1 MNCSSSS
8 INFIG
13 DMEYNTPLERDCQL
27 LFSIFFIFHWT
38 ITQSLDKSTL
48 TGKKILHEFCSTQH
62 FPSFL
67 SSVLFDCPF
76 PCFFHK
82 ETGFKMDT
90 TSEIAV
96 CKGQDQ
102 TLCVFFIFAADG
114 IRSVLGPA
122 VTADHL
128 FLHFHIFRL
137 HPVQTR
143 ILHRYHSS

>member
-1 MNCSSSS
+1 MNCLISS

-13 DMEYNTPLERDCQL
+13 DMKYNTPLGRDCQL
-27 LFSIFFIFHWT
+27 LFSSFFIFHWT

-48 TGKKILHEFCSTQH
+48 TGKKYCMKFVPRSIFQ
-62 FPSFL
+62 SFL
-67 SSVLFDCPF
+67 SSVLFYCPF

-82 ETGFKMDT
+82 KAGFKMDT
-90 TSEIAV
+90 MSEITV
-96 CKGQDQ
+96 CKGQNQ
-102 TLCVFFIFAADG
+102 AFRTFFIFAADG
-114 IRSVLGPA
+114 IRPVLGPA

-128 FLHFHIFRL
+128 FLYFHIFRL

>member
-27 LFSIFFIFHWT
+27 LFSIFLFSIGRLRNHWT
-38 ITQSLDKSTL
+38 NQHLQA
-48 TGKKILHEFCSTQH
+48 KKYCMKFVPRSI

-82 ETGFKMDT
+82 ETGFEMDT

-96 CKGQDQ
+96 RKGQDQ